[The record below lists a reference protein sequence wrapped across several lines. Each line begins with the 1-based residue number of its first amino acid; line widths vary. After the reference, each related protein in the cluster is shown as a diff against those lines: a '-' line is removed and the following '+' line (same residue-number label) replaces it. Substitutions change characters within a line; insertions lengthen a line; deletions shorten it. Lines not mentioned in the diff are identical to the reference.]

1 MPREHVDDF
10 RRVGWLRAGA
20 RRRKIRMET
29 RREKIENVAAS
40 SCSIWCS
47 YFRYMVVVRREGS
60 YGIGSRRPRGSFLAY
75 YCRRH

>member
-1 MPREHVDDF
+1 
-10 RRVGWLRAGA
+10 
-20 RRRKIRMET
+20 MET